1 MPPPIDSL
9 RYPYERVLLQR
20 TKLAY
25 VHLPHLLTDAKRDR
39 AARVFGYVAIWL
51 ADDLILLYLQ
61 EGEVV
66 NATRSDGATS
76 RAISIG
82 EALALVPPEPELG
95 EICFHEAPDEQLAC
109 MFQALTVPS
118 DPWPDELVPSDG
130 NALFPYLMSTTYD
143 GTVEVVAGSIVNYLI
158 IRDGAVERAFVF
170 GRPDITPPEAIDRLF
185 PDHRTG
191 PRPAVSR
198 WPVAPPVPVQ
208 ASPGLIRAYRDV
220 AATLVRHLV
229 DGGNESAPLI
239 AEQARQRLLAAHPA
253 LEHFTVGE
261 RPMRDP
267 VADADAVTAAIA
279 AWLAELMWAGMN
291 QGERSPED
299 LLREITRDRRHMFQ
313 SAGFFDRLPW
323 MVEW

>member
-1 MPPPIDSL
+1 MSAPIDTL

-39 AARVFGYVAIWL
+39 AARVFAYVGIWL
-51 ADDLILLYLQ
+51 GDDLILLYLQ

-66 NATRSDGATS
+66 NATRFDGTKG
-76 RAISIG
+76 RAIPIG
-82 EALALVPPEPELG
+82 EALAMVPPEPEMG
-95 EICFHEAPDEQLAC
+95 EICFHEAADEQLAC
-109 MFQALTVPS
+109 MFQTLTTVS
-118 DPWPDELVPSDG
+118 DPWPEELVSGDG

-143 GTVEVVAGSIVNYLI
+143 GTLEVVAASAVNYLI
-158 IRDGAVERAFVF
+158 IRDGIVERAFVY

-185 PDHRTG
+185 PEARSGT
-191 PRPAVSR
+191 RPNVRR

-208 ASPGLIRAYRDV
+208 ASPGLIRAYREV
-220 AATLVRHLV
+220 ATTLVRHLV
-229 DGGNESAPLI
+229 AAGNESAPQI
-239 AEQARQRLLAAHPA
+239 AEQARHRLLIAHPT
-253 LEHFTVGE
+253 LEHFTIGE

-267 VADADAVTAAIA
+267 VADAGAVTAAVA

-291 QGERSPED
+291 GERSPED

>member
-1 MPPPIDSL
+1 MPAPIDNL
-9 RYPYERVLLQR
+9 RYPYDRVLLQR

-39 AARVFGYVAIWL
+39 SARVFGYVGIWL

-76 RAISIG
+76 RAIPIG
-82 EALALVPPEPELG
+82 EALAMVPPEPEFG
-95 EICFHEAPDEQLAC
+95 SICFHEAADEQLAC
-109 MFQALTVPS
+109 MFQTLTTKS
-118 DPWPDELVPSDG
+118 EPWPGEVVASDG
-130 NALFPYLMSTTYD
+130 NALFPFLLSTTYD
-143 GTVEVVAGSIVNYLI
+143 GTIEVATGAVVNYLI
-158 IRDGAVERAFVF
+158 IRDGIVERAFVY
-170 GRPDITPPEAIDRLF
+170 GRPDITAPEAIDRLF
-185 PDHRTG
+185 PEHHTG
-191 PRPAVSR
+191 ARAVVRR

-208 ASPGLIRAYRDV
+208 ASPGLIRAYREV
-220 AATLVRHLV
+220 ATLLVRHLV
-229 DGGNESAPLI
+229 AAGNESATQI
-239 AEQARQRLLAAHPA
+239 AEQARNRLLPAHPA
-253 LEHFTVGE
+253 LEHFTIGE

-291 QGERSPED
+291 QGEQSPED